1 MNTISIF
8 GCGWLG
14 LPLAQQ
20 FDKKDFEVKGSTTS
34 QDKYERLSK
43 QGIIPHLIKGVQS
56 IEEHKD
62 FFQSDFLIINIPPRD
77 EPNQP
82 KSHFEMMLAV
92 STLIADH
99 TKVIFVSST
108 AVYPSL
114 NKTVTESDASYDCN
128 SRGGVGLLEI
138 EDLLRNTKADTTVIR
153 FGGLYGP
160 DRNPAKFIK
169 NKAQLAGKNNPVNM
183 IHLDD
188 CISIIQTT
196 IEQKQWNETFNACS
210 PNLGTRQS
218 FYQQACL
225 ELNLPSPL
233 FSDEVLD
240 FKKVNSDKLMTQ
252 LNYLFK
258 H

>member
-34 QDKYERLSK
+34 QDKYERLSQ

-62 FFQSDFLIINIPPRD
+62 FFQSDFLIINIPPRNQ
-77 EPNQP
+77 PNQP
-82 KSHFEMMLAV
+82 NSHFEMMKKV
-92 STLIADH
+92 SEVIPENA
-99 TKVIFVSST
+99 KVIFISST

-114 NKTVTESDASYDCN
+114 DKTVTESDASYDCN
-128 SRGGVGLLEI
+128 SRGGVGLLAI
-138 EDLLRNTKADTTVIR
+138 EDLFRNTKADTTVIR

-160 DRNPAKFIK
+160 NRNPAKFIK
-169 NKAQLAGKNNPVNM
+169 NKAQLAGKDNPVNM

-188 CISIIQTT
+188 CISVIQT
-196 IEQKQWNETFNACS
+196 IIDQKQWNQTFNACS
-210 PNLGTRQS
+210 PNLGTRQT
-218 FYQQACL
+218 FYEQACK
-225 ELNLPSPL
+225 ESQLPPPL
-233 FSDEVLD
+233 FSDKTLA

-252 LNYLFK
+252 LNYQFK